1 MGKKYNMYLYDI
13 SLEVGIILLLINKFS
28 KIIEVLTNSFLAS
41 NYIYWLGILLVI
53 LAALLKGISCIEILL
68 IIYGCVS
75 FILIHD
81 ATLFS
86 FLVLTITVKK
96 SNMDNILRLFLRI
109 QVLVLSI
116 CIIVYPVLLELGSPY
131 AKISYITGRSVT
143 RYNFF
148 FSHPN
153 NFAIQC
159 VFTVLAYIYLYRDKL
174 SYYKTNIIILFLILF
189 LLIFPKSQ
197 TAVIVLIIYL
207 VVRFMIKYAKLIWK
221 PFIKFLFP
229 IISVCISILVYMNYK
244 GMEFPFLDYI
254 TGTFSARFSGAAMSF
269 HIYKV
274 NLFGNYLN
282 EIGNTLYID
291 GQWNTFWFD
300 LAYIRMLVA
309 FGIVGAFIFYYIFLK
324 GLIMHMREK
333 NYMVLSLLVVVMV
346 YAISEWTAFSTM
358 TVFPLLFCNIVFQS
372 EDKNSNIKKIRIKM
386 R

>member
-68 IIYGCVS
+68 IIYCCVS

-254 TGTFSARFSGAAMSF
+254 MGTFSARFLGAAMSF

>member
-68 IIYGCVS
+68 IIYCCVS

-254 TGTFSARFSGAAMSF
+254 MGTFSARFSGAAMSF